1 MPVIEP
7 ATGVSTD
14 VDLYQPQSLVSIQT
28 PDWSKDAVIYEIN
41 LRQFTKEGTFRAAEA
56 HLPRLKQLGVSIL
69 WLMPIHP
76 IGNKNRKG
84 SLGSPYAVRDYFSL
98 NPEFGC
104 VEDMRHFVDYAHELG
119 LYVIID
125 WVANHS
131 AWDNV
136 LVEQHPHWY
145 AKNHQGDFTPTPWWD
160 WDDIIDF
167 DYSQP
172 ELRAYMASAMRYWVN
187 ETDIDGYRCDVAGF
201 VPQDFW
207 ALVRRQLDAIKPV
220 FMLAEWEAR
229 DLHYNAFDMSYAW
242 SWNEAMHGIAMG
254 KLPLSK
260 LYKYYSW
267 NEKSFPK
274 ASMRMTF
281 VSNHDKNAW
290 DGTQFEQFGDAL
302 ECAIVLSVLGE
313 GMPLIYNG
321 QEAGNPKRLAFFERD
336 PIDWRGHRIGD
347 LYTDLIALKKAHSAL
362 HNGQW
367 GARMIPVTNSYPD
380 KVFSFMRQD
389 KASKV
394 IVMLNLSGEQLPL
407 SLTSNAVFGPVEDW
421 HTGERIELT
430 NKCEFNL
437 APWQW
442 LVFTA

>member
-1 MPVIEP
+1 MSAIES
-7 ATGVSTD
+7 ARSAVSD
-14 VDLYQPQSLVSIQT
+14 IDIYAPHSLVNIQA
-28 PDWSKDAVIYEIN
+28 PDWCKDAVIYEIN
-41 LRQFTKEGTFRAAEA
+41 LRQFTLEGTFRAAEA
-56 HLPRLKQLGVSIL
+56 HLPRLKDLGVSIL

-76 IGNKNRKG
+76 IGKKNRKG
-84 SLGSPYAVRDYFSL
+84 SLGSPYAVQDYFAL

-104 VEDMRHFVDYAHELG
+104 VGDMRHFVNFAHELG

-136 LVEQHPHWY
+136 LVEQYPHWY
-145 AKNHQGDFTPTPWWD
+145 AKNHRGEFTPTPWWD
-160 WDDIIDF
+160 WNDIIDF
-167 DYSQP
+167 DYSQT

-207 ALVRRQLDAIKPV
+207 AQVRMQLEAIKPI

-336 PIDWRGHRIGD
+336 PIDWRGHHIGD

-367 GARMIPVTNSYPD
+367 GARMIPVTNSHPD

-394 IVMLNLSGEQLPL
+394 IVMLNLSDEQLLL
-407 SLTSNAVFGPVEDW
+407 SLTPSGEFGLVEDW

-430 NKCEFNL
+430 SKCEFSL

-442 LVFTA
+442 LIYTA